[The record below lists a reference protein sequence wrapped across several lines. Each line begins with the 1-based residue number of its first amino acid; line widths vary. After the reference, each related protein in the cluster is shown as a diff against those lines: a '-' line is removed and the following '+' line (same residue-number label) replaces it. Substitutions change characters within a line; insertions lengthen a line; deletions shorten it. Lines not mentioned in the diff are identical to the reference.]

1 MFNISSDHD
10 VPNLD
15 YAEKRVKETMAKGIY
30 VRDIQDKNIKFT
42 KERERLEGLMGS
54 NYGID
59 NPRSH
64 KQLAQYLEM
73 QDDPVIKE
81 ACYDEKNNK
90 WITNKSAMESLALSQ
105 YEFAIDLLRFRQA
118 ATYESAV
125 KQILNWSDSNRV
137 LHPAVSKGITN
148 RFNYSNPGLMNIPKK
163 LLWEIISPRKEGNVL
178 FSVDIKNQEPWIMIN
193 MLGIESL
200 KEKLNSGNKNGLY
213 NTVAFDILGREPDEK
228 ERTEIKRAWL
238 AMTYGASKVGIVGM
252 CKHTDG
258 EVIYKYFNSFK
269 EFKAYKSDCIKSAKM
284 HLQTVETYFN
294 TEVTTDEAGR
304 GLWRVLMDL
313 PVQGTGADILALLIK
328 HFDDETKSRGL
339 SSIMEFYFSRHD
351 EVIIEVDR
359 GFYETEGLDKVTS
372 ILRDIFEHSIDDWEP
387 FTVEIKVLNGFEL
400 DGNVTEDDED

>member
-1 MFNISSDHD
+1 MFNISSNQH
-10 VPNLD
+10 VPDLK
-15 YAEKRVKETMAKGIY
+15 YAEKRVKETMEKGIY

-42 KERERLEGLMGS
+42 KERERLEGLIGS

-59 NPRSH
+59 NPRST
-64 KQLAQYLEM
+64 KQIAEYLEE
-73 QDDPVIKE
+73 QADTAIKK

-125 KQILNWSDSNRV
+125 RQILNCSDSNRV
-137 LHPAVSKGITN
+137 LHPAVSRGITN

-193 MLGIESL
+193 TLGIESL
-200 KEKLNSGNKNGLY
+200 KKKLNSGDKNGLY
-213 NTVAFDILGREPDEK
+213 NTVAFDILGREPDET

-238 AMTYGASKVGIVGM
+238 AMTYGASKAGITDM

-258 EVIYKYFNSFK
+258 AAIYRYFNSFQ

-284 HLQTVETYFN
+284 HVQTVKTHFN
-294 TEVTTDEAGR
+294 TKHHFTT
-304 GLWRVLMDL
+304 
-313 PVQGTGADILALLIK
+313 
-328 HFDDETKSRGL
+328 F
-339 SSIMEFYFSRHD
+339 
-351 EVIIEVDR
+351 
-359 GFYETEGLDKVTS
+359 
-372 ILRDIFEHSIDDWEP
+372 
-387 FTVEIKVLNGFEL
+387 
-400 DGNVTEDDED
+400 